1 LLVGSLL
8 PIINNNNNNK
18 TKTTTT
24 TTLIRPRNCSDRYS
38 IQLDVIQQLGQRIEN
53 QLRSQE
59 SRLTTLPRTEASS
72 LRTTHVK
79 LSRDYRLV
87 EQQFKNVQLDVKRK
101 RSMAEAMQRD
111 AARMEEEEKE
121 RGQRGMGRGED
132 MMAEGKR
139 WQMQIQEDV
148 SVARGDEVFFF
159 VTCSLRC

>member
-1 LLVGSLL
+1 M
-8 PIINNNNNNK
+8 
-18 TKTTTT
+18 
-24 TTLIRPRNCSDRYS
+24 
-38 IQLDVIQQLGQRIEN
+38 
-53 QLRSQE
+53 
-59 SRLTTLPRTEASS
+59 TTLPRTEASS

-121 RGQRGMGRGED
+121 RGQRGIGGKD
-132 MMAEGKR
+132 MMAEGMR

-148 SVARGDEVFFF
+148 SVARGVKIYLMA
-159 VTCSLRC
+159 CSVLLILPPDHLMHRKSTRK

>member
-1 LLVGSLL
+1 MFHFAGSLL
-8 PIINNNNNNK
+8 PINNDY
-18 TKTTTT
+18 TTTTTTITTTTT
-24 TTLIRPRNCSDRYS
+24 TTLIRPRNFSDRYN

-111 AARMEEEEKE
+111 AARTEEEEKE
-121 RGQRGMGRGED
+121 RGQRGMGGGED

-148 SVARGDEVFFF
+148 SVAR
-159 VTCSLRC
+159 